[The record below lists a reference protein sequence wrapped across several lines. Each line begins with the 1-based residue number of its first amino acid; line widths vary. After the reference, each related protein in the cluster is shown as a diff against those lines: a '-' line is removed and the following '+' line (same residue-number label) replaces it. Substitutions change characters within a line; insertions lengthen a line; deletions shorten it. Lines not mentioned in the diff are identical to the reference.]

1 MQEIS
6 AEKRLQLVHQIRQ
19 EHTLNRQALRTREQ
33 ILYGK
38 ESGSPP
44 ACSLSQD
51 SLSGSMTEREI
62 AEQSLEA
69 GSAPFMHSTLG
80 IRFLIAVLLFLGYFL
95 LAKNQISFGGVNAEV
110 IRSEVNRYSD
120 VEINLFDFMDNITYT
135 LNTE

>member
-6 AEKRLQLVHQIRQ
+6 AEQRLQLVHQIRQ
-19 EHTLNRQALRTREQ
+19 EHSLNRQALRTRER

-38 ESGSPP
+38 EISTPP
-44 ACSLSQD
+44 AVSMPGE
-51 SLSGSMTEREI
+51 SLSGNMEDHSGFES
-62 AEQSLEA
+62 SLES
-69 GSAPFMHSTLG
+69 GMGFSMHSTLG

-95 LAKNQISFGGVNAEV
+95 LAKNQISLGSLNAEV